1 MRERYQFWVQD
12 NHPIQLSN
20 NDMLIQK
27 LIYMHENPVRSGLV
41 LEAEGY
47 KYSSAINYNRNEK
60 GLLPIEMI

>member
-1 MRERYQFWVQD
+1 
-12 NHPIQLSN
+12 
-20 NDMLIQK
+20 MLIQK